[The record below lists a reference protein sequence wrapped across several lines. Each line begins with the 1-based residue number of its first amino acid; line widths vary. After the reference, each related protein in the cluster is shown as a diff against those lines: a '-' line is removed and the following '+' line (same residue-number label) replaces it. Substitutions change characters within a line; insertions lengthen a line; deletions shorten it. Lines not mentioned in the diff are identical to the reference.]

1 MKLKENVCEKLK
13 EPDLFQKDKIHCKY
27 ISEITKIKKSYKEM
41 DEQYKTVEEA
51 LKSFSNEK
59 TKKRKVVEAEGIVN
73 FLQTGNER
81 LNDTSKMVHKF
92 QLNFLERNEVKKSRI
107 DEQEKEAKD
116 ANKNESVTD
125 NKPYDLRE
133 KRNINYNEEYFE
145 EENEDEDE
153 DDDGVIIIND
163 VDELCFKDGDP
174 ENDLKIGDNNVSQLF
189 RKYQNESAKIA
200 ILIKILFRNT
210 KFKCGNLNN
219 KCLKIKFKSLK
230 YENKV

>member
-1 MKLKENVCEKLK
+1 
-13 EPDLFQKDKIHCKY
+13 
-27 ISEITKIKKSYKEM
+27 M

-51 LKSFSNEK
+51 LKSFSVGVRNEK

-133 KRNINYNEEYFE
+133 KRNINYNEEYLSKKQC
-145 EENEDEDE
+145 
-153 DDDGVIIIND
+153 GCTTPSPGSQTLQWITR
-163 VDELCFKDGDP
+163 LDGDP